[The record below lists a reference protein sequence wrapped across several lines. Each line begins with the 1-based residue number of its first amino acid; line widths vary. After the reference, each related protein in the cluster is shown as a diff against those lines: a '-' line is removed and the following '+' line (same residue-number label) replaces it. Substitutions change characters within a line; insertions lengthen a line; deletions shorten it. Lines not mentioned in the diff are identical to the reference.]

1 MEALLNMLA
10 GSMNTE
16 GIIEQLNA
24 ILQSMDAKLFILLA
38 GTAVMGIIVIIS
50 LITIIVLAH
59 RMNILNAKFNE
70 LLRK

>member
-10 GSMNTE
+10 GSVNNE
-16 GIIEQLNA
+16 GIIEQLNI
-24 ILQSMDAKLFILLA
+24 ILQNINAKIFILLA
-38 GTAVMGIIVIIS
+38 ASAIMGIILIIS

-70 LLRK
+70 LRR